1 MEKEGRKAVLLTD
14 DGSFQRVKLKKEA
27 SVSIGQSVF
36 DSDLVSKPR
45 LARKLPMV
53 LVACFSAAIFFWLSS
68 QFINNKAVAAYVSFD
83 VNPSIEAALNEHFR
97 VISVKA
103 LNDDGKNLL
112 AKVDDCVNMPFD
124 TFTAALTKALAS
136 EGYLENAPELIVSTI
151 ITDEVASSKRA
162 RLANQINSAVK
173 QIKTNRRFKESKG
186 TLEVIHTTMDRRKEA
201 EKAGLS
207 TGKYM
212 IYLEK
217 GKENPN
223 LKLEDVKH
231 MTLKELHQVHLQ
243 EEAATTKASEPTR
256 APHAKGYHP
265 FVFKGKAGLV
275 LPQRWK
281 GMKPELKEKHRPG
294 PKLNLLEN
302 PNAFRKG
309 PIRSVHN
316 MKKQQQQLKKQF
328 EEKQRKSNHL
338 LKQKKSNKMQ
348 KKMTKKS
355 DHKMQNKLIKK
366 IPLEIEKRPN
376 RHWNQNRH
384 WNKNEEV
391 HRRAG

>member
-1 MEKEGRKAVLLTD
+1 
-14 DGSFQRVKLKKEA
+14 
-27 SVSIGQSVF
+27 
-36 DSDLVSKPR
+36 
-45 LARKLPMV
+45 MV
-53 LVACFSAAIFFWLSS
+53 LVACFSVAIFFWLSS

-151 ITDEVASSKRA
+151 ITDKVASSKRA

-256 APHAKGYHP
+256 EPHAKDDQP
-265 FVFKGKAGLV
+265 FELKGKAGLV
-275 LPQRWK
+275 KPQRWE
-281 GMKPELKEKHRPG
+281 GMKPELKGKHGPE
-294 PKLNLLEN
+294 PKLKLLKN
-302 PNAFRKG
+302 PDAFRKG
-309 PIRSVHN
+309 PIRSAHN
-316 MKKQQQQLKKQF
+316 M
-328 EEKQRKSNHL
+328 EKQPQKLKRVLDEKRKKPNHP
-338 LKQKKSNKMQ
+338 LKQKKMPHQMQ
-348 KKMTKKS
+348 KKKP
-355 DHKMQNKLIKK
+355 NK
-366 IPLEIEKRPN
+366 
-376 RHWNQNRH
+376 H
-384 WNKNEEV
+384 WNKNEKV
-391 HRRAG
+391 NRRAG